1 MSHCEPDFICSV
13 VNDTKVR
20 VKFVLFFDLS
30 EETMQARI
38 VTHERSGLVQNCW
51 EKTQSH
57 LKNLKPRV
65 DHHFPIFPIM
75 NLGQIGLFGASPIFG
90 PTHLLV
96 ARLVLSSEG
105 RPVAVRTTTWSWE
118 PWEPKKSTMR
128 QAGALFLLCFAH
140 FRTEGYSTTKGQ

>member
-38 VTHERSGLVQNCW
+38 LTHERSGLVQNCW

-65 DHHFPIFPIM
+65 DHHFPIF
-75 NLGQIGLFGASPIFG
+75 S
-90 PTHLLV
+90 HH
-96 ARLVLSSEG
+96 
-105 RPVAVRTTTWSWE
+105 E
-118 PWEPKKSTMR
+118 PWPNWPFLVHRPFLDQPICSLRGSSCRAREDQWPCGR
-128 QAGALFLLCFAH
+128 QLGAGSPGSRRNQRCAKAPGF
-140 FRTEGYSTTKGQ
+140 